1 MENYVVWIALE
12 QWLSACPSDQGFSN
26 RGGSAFP
33 LSGGRWEIFMGEN
46 LIYILMWTWGE
57 VILTIRTFFNAK
69 NNIL

>member
-1 MENYVVWIALE
+1 MGNYVVLIALE
-12 QWLSACPSDQGFSN
+12 QWLSAYLSDQGFSN

-46 LIYILMWTWGE
+46 LIYMLMWTWGE
-57 VILTIRTFFNAK
+57 VILIIRTFINAK